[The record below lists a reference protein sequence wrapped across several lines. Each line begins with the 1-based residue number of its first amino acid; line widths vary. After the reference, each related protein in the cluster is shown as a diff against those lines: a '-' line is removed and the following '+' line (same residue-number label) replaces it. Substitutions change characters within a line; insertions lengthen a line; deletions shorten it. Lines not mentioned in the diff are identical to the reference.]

1 MEVVELPCTQVTA
14 VTSTGAEL
22 TDLIITTARD
32 GLGDQAETAAGALFT
47 VRLGV
52 SGSDPAYP
60 EGQPPDFVG

>member
-14 VTSTGAEL
+14 VTTTGAEL

-32 GLGDQAETAAGALFT
+32 GLGDQAEPAAGALFT
-47 VRLGV
+47 VRPGV

-60 EGQPPDFVG
+60 EGPTTRFVG